1 MEATNGFIQAYLR
14 WCMLICFAI
23 CYSRKLQ
30 APKQI
35 SDKIFKTVNVD
46 DSYGVEGV

>member
-1 MEATNGFIQAYLR
+1 MDLFKYIYVGACYYALLSVIQE
-14 WCMLICFAI
+14 
-23 CYSRKLQ
+23 SLQ

-46 DSYGVEGV
+46 DSYGVKGV